1 MNFDHPVISSLL
13 PVVLLILVGF
23 VAGRAKLVRPEAVRD
38 LSNLVFLVLTQALL
52 FRTMS
57 SVHLEKLDMR
67 PVFQYFLVA
76 GSLFFIMLMVYGRDS
91 RASVLALASIF
102 SNTLMIGVPLVGL
115 AYGESGQVLLFTLI
129 SLHALVL
136 LTMATVVL
144 ELQMAYEQAAE
155 TGESRHMLNTVGMAI
170 KNAVL
175 HPVPLPIL
183 MGLIYAQTGWG
194 LHPIVDK
201 PLQLLGASFGPVAL
215 VLVGITL
222 SQTPVGHNIKGA
234 IKLSVVKTFVH
245 PFLMAAAGYAMG
257 MRGLH
262 LTVMVVAAALPIG
275 ANVFLFSQRYQKEED
290 VVTAAVAVSTAF
302 ALISVTL
309 VMALLPLL
317 PA

>member
-91 RASVLALASIF
+91 RASVLSLASIF

-155 TGESRHMLNTVGMAI
+155 TGESRHMLKTVGMAI

-183 MGLIYAQTGWG
+183 IGLIYAQTGLG